1 MASPPLWNSDH
12 VVFSVSIGFPSNSTQ
27 DAPFH
32 RIACDYSHA
41 DLDGLRDHLRE
52 VPLEDIFKCSAS
64 ATARELCE
72 WVQVETDVF
81 IPHCKYQVKSHSSP
95 WFSTPCAAA
104 IAHRNHL
111 FWLYQQITSSESKL
125 KLRQASN
132 RCKRVLEATKLAIA
146 NKKKKNPSLP
156 RNLVLRT
163 FGELLVVFL
172 KKVNLLYLFYSVAW
186 RCYLLY
192 LIKQSCLLKTFL
204 RNLLLMTQVSLYLF
218 SLLKLIWNCI
228 IFL

>member
-1 MASPPLWNSDH
+1 MASPPLWNSYH

-52 VPLEDIFKCSAS
+52 VSLEDIFKCSAS
-64 ATARELCE
+64 ATPRELCE
-72 WVQVETDVF
+72 WVQVENDIF
-81 IPHCKYQVKSHSSP
+81 IPHCKYQVKCHSSP

-111 FWLYQQITSSESKL
+111 FWLYQQITFSESKL

-132 RCKRVLEATKLAIA
+132 SCKRVLEATKLAIA

-163 FGELLVVFL
+163 FGELIVVFL

-192 LIKQSCLLKTFL
+192 LIKQNCLLKKFL

-218 SLLKLIWNCI
+218 P
-228 IFL
+228 F

>member
-146 NKKKKNPSLP
+146 NKKKRIHHFPETWFS
-156 RNLVLRT
+156 
-163 FGELLVVFL
+163 GLL
-172 KKVNLLYLFYSVAW
+172 A
-186 RCYLLY
+186 
-192 LIKQSCLLKTFL
+192 
-204 RNLLLMTQVSLYLF
+204 
-218 SLLKLIWNCI
+218 NC
-228 IFL
+228 